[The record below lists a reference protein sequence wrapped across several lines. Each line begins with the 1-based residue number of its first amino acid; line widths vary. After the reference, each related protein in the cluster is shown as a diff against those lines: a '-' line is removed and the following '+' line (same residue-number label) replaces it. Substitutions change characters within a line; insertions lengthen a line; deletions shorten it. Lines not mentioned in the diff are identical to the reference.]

1 MELKELNKIKEI
13 IEVFEQSKVAY
24 IDLEVEGIKIKLAKE
39 GFSISSSEQ
48 SSHSNNEV
56 KKVEKNETKA
66 KATESSSECILSPL
80 VGTFHE
86 ASYPGATP
94 FVTSGTR
101 VKKGDKLCII
111 EAMKVMNEIK
121 ATKDCVIKKV
131 LVKENQLVGYNQKLF
146 EIGE

>member
-13 IEVFEQSKVAY
+13 IDLFEQSKVAY
-24 IDLEVEGIKIKLAKE
+24 IDLEVDSIKIKLAKE
-39 GFSISSSEQ
+39 GFSLGGDTSTSSQ
-48 SSHSNNEV
+48 SVNKEIKKEAKTEV
-56 KKVEKNETKA
+56 KKETS
-66 KATESSSECILSPL
+66 TGECILSPL

-86 ASYPGATP
+86 ASYPGAQP
-94 FVTSGTR
+94 FVSNGSR